1 MFLIIIPTKVH
12 TQDIKKLHA
21 AGQYSRLL
29 AYGDKIDSLRGEEAL
44 LVADVYFRHK
54 NPAKAEDILYKV
66 IKRGYTT
73 EEAYWQM
80 AQVLLAQEKWVD
92 ALEYTEKALKYN
104 IRNYKYLKTR
114 AGILL
119 QLGKNREAEA
129 EYKMLIKLRPTD
141 ESLYWL
147 TYQAIAEQEDYRRG
161 KSFLL
166 QHLSK
171 FKTPGFQNSAYDAL
185 VRTYLYTLKM
195 PDSAYYFI
203 KKWQSATG
211 ISNEN
216 LSAEIL
222 VLNRKGKHTQA
233 MELIDRHRS
242 QLKVTQIGVLFD
254 EIDGGNDFSLR
265 IYYQPSKMEYT
276 VYVMDS
282 EKQYFQARIYWKPL
296 AERGSKVTVQLPRR
310 SEERTYAIEPANY
323 QSVKAK
329 LIQIARA
336 INNLE

>member
-1 MFLIIIPTKVH
+1 MSTKVRA
-12 TQDIKKLHA
+12 QDISRLHA

-29 AYGDKIDSLRGEEAL
+29 AYGNKIDSLRGEEAL
-44 LVADVYFRHK
+44 LVADAYFRHK
-54 NPAKAEDILYKV
+54 NPGKAEDILYKV

-80 AQVLLAQEKWVD
+80 AQVLLAQEKWVE
-92 ALEYTEKALKYN
+92 ALEYTEKALKYDL
-104 IRNYKYLKTR
+104 RNYTYLKTR

-129 EYKMLIKLRPTD
+129 EYRMLIKLRPGD

-147 TYQAIAEQEDYRRG
+147 AYQAMAEQEDYRRG
-161 KSFLL
+161 KAFLL

-171 FKTPGFQNSAYDAL
+171 FKTPGFQNNAYDAL
-185 VRTYLYTLKM
+185 IRTYLYTLKM

-203 KKWQSATG
+203 KKWQNATG

-222 VLNRKGKHTQA
+222 VLTRKGNFTQA
-233 MELIDRHRS
+233 MGLIDAHKS
-242 QLKVTQIGVLFD
+242 QIKMTNLGVLFD
-254 EIDGGNDFSLR
+254 EIDGGSDFALQV
-265 IYYQPSKMEYT
+265 YYHPGKKEYT
-276 VYVMDS
+276 AFVMDS
-282 EKQYFQARIYWKPL
+282 EKQYFQGKIHWKTTPD
-296 AERGSKVTVQLPRR
+296 RGSKVRIELPRQL
-310 SEERTYAIEPANY
+310 EERTYAINPANY
-323 QSVKAK
+323 HEVRAK
-329 LIQIARA
+329 FLHIARA